1 MQSSCMGALME
12 LAEKDGNIVYLTA
25 DSGEG
30 GLDLMFRRNFPERSF
45 NFGIAEENMVA
56 ASAGLAA
63 AGRIP
68 FVYAAAPFLVY
79 RSLEFIRNDICLQEQ
94 NVKLIG
100 TGSGLSVSSLGPTH
114 HTTED
119 IGILRT
125 LPGLT
130 IFSPATPLQAYAC
143 MLEAY
148 KIAGPVYIRLGMNY
162 EKEYFENGY
171 RMHGIKPDMIQEG
184 SDILFITTGNL
195 LEEVVAAADLM
206 RKEGVSVRVVHV
218 PVIKPFDEERIC
230 EYAKEMA
237 FACVIEE
244 HNVYGG
250 IGTSVAD
257 AFQKRRLHCAL
268 FKLGLNDT
276 FSAGYGKLKAV
287 RKENGLDAESIYR
300 KAKEIYDEYIYL
312 SRDHNRSDGEFSK
325 ENYSGNGR

>member
-12 LAEKDGNIVYLTA
+12 LAEKDGNVVYLTA

-56 ASAGLAA
+56 ASAGLAS
-63 AGRIP
+63 AGKIP
-68 FVYAAAPFLVY
+68 FVYAAAPFLAY
-79 RSLEFIRNDICLQEQ
+79 RSFEFIRNDICLQEQ

-119 IGILRT
+119 IGILQT

-143 MLEAY
+143 MMAAY
-148 KIAGPVYIRLGMNY
+148 EVVGPVYIRLGMSH
-162 EKEYFENGY
+162 EKEYFEKGY
-171 RMHGIKPDMIQEG
+171 RLNSIKPDMMQGG
-184 SDILFITTGNL
+184 SDILFITTGSI
-195 LEEVVAAADLM
+195 LEEVMTAADLM
-206 RKEGVSVRVVHV
+206 RKERISVRVVHV

-230 EYAKEMA
+230 AYAKEMA
-237 FACVIEE
+237 LTCVIEE
-244 HNVYGG
+244 HNIYGG
-250 IGTSVAD
+250 IGTAVAD
-257 AFQKRRLHCAL
+257 AFQNRRLHSTL
-268 FKLGLNDT
+268 LKLGLNDT
-276 FSAGYGKLKAV
+276 FSVGYGKLKAV

-300 KAKEIYDEYIYL
+300 KVKDIYDKCVYL
-312 SRDHNRSDGEFSK
+312 S
-325 ENYSGNGR
+325 